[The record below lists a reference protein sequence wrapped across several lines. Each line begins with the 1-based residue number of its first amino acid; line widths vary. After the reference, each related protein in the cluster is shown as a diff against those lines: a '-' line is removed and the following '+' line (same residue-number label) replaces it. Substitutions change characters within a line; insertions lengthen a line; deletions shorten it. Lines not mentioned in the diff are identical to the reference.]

1 MSYRWVYHLHGSRLT
16 SVLVWDHLCRTEPV
30 KRVHTEPQ
38 MGKRSAAEACQDR
51 RNTDTYAW
59 KNAKNHSE
67 IWDSNLLTKAVIH
80 LVHVCPKAQLHA
92 EQGTWTRART
102 SREHLPAPLSIWLTA
117 ARGGGS
123 DCKLN
128 HQNKYSF
135 VCAQQRAAPV
145 WHHKR
150 DWSYRKLQH
159 HFPLL
164 LPAPSNVCQTTW
176 AGLSRDTRPL

>member
-102 SREHLPAPLSIWLTA
+102 SREHLAAPLSIWLTA

-123 DCKLN
+123 AIKTNTVLCVHSNAL
-128 HQNKYSF
+128 HQCDIINATGVTENSDTISLCF
-135 VCAQQRAAPV
+135 
-145 WHHKR
+145 
-150 DWSYRKLQH
+150 
-159 HFPLL
+159 FLL
-164 LPAPSNVCQTTW
+164 LQMCVKLPEQGW
-176 AGLSRDTRPL
+176 AGTHALCKE

>member
-1 MSYRWVYHLHGSRLT
+1 MSYRWVYHLHRSRLT

-51 RNTDTYAW
+51 RNTDTHAW

-92 EQGTWTRART
+92 EQGTSPCTTQYLAHCNTRR
-102 SREHLPAPLSIWLTA
+102 RI
-117 ARGGGS
+117 G
-123 DCKLN
+123 

-150 DWSYRKLQH
+150 DWSYRKLRH

-164 LPAPSNVCQTTW
+164 LPAPSNVRQTTW